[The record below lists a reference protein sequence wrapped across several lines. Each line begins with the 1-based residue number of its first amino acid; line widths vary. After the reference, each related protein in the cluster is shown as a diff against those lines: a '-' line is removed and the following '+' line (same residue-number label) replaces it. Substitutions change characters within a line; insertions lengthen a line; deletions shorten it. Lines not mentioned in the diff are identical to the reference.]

1 MKPRLAL
8 LLALLFGMVL
18 GVAVSKV
25 LPKLPL
31 MTGASEVPVLIIPAV
46 VSEDYSYLQRRGF
59 TAVLVSG
66 NRQRLE
72 FPVTWLPSKVKQGDK
87 LHVTTQIQTSLS
99 STTFAATIEAAE

>member
-1 MKPRLAL
+1 MKPWLAL
-8 LLALLFGMVL
+8 LLALLLGMVL

-31 MTGASEVPVLIIPAV
+31 ISGASEVPVLIIPAI

-59 TAVLVSG
+59 TAVLVSA

-72 FPVTWLPSKVKQGDK
+72 FPAAWLPSKVEQGDK
-87 LHVTTQIQTSLS
+87 LHVTTRIQPGLS
-99 STTFAATIEAAE
+99 STAFAATIEAPE